1 MKTPIVFSSS
11 TQVNKNNSYG
21 KSKKE
26 CEKILLNLKK
36 NNNNKIFILRLP
48 NIYGKWS
55 KPNYNSVVSTFC
67 YNISRKKKIKISDP
81 KKFINLIY
89 IDDCIDIFIDIK
101 NNFKEKF
108 KIYKNFKNIKKINL
122 KELAKI
128 IFQFEL
134 MNQFLI

>member
-55 KPNYNSVVSTFC
+55 KPNYNSVVHFC
-67 YNISRKKKIKISDP
+67 YNISRNKPIYISNPNKKIG
-81 KKFINLIY
+81 LLY
-89 IDDCIDIFIDIK
+89 IDDLIL
-101 NNFKEKF
+101 
-108 KIYKNFKNIKKINL
+108 YLNL
-122 KELAKI
+122 
-128 IFQFEL
+128 
-134 MNQFLI
+134 FLKRSQI